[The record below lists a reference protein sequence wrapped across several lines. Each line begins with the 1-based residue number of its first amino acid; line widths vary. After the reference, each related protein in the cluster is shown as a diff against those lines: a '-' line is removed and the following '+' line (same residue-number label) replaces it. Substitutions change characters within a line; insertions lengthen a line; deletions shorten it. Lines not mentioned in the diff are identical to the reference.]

1 MLNRVV
7 FLGTGAGMPTIKKN
21 VASVSVFLN
30 ESGDFWLFDC
40 GEGTQQRINATGLKL
55 SRLKAIFISH
65 LHGDHLFGLP
75 GLLATRGLQG
85 IDKDIDIFGPIGLK
99 EYLDNCFDYCR
110 TYIPYSYHVHKIEPK
125 KFISKQLLWE
135 KDKFKIYCA
144 ALNHQIDCFG
154 YSIYGKYIKRNI
166 IIDELLK
173 LGITPGPIYKK
184 IKEKDQVTLENGKV
198 LKTEEFIKESIIVK
212 KISYCSDTM
221 FSENAVEL
229 SKDAD
234 LLIHEATFS
243 GDNKTEAKESFH
255 STIEDAVRV
264 AKSANAKR
272 LVLTHIS
279 PRYQKSTKNIHNYWN
294 KYKEEAIKKYPDVIL
309 AEDFLEIKI

>member
-7 FLGTGAGMPTIKKN
+7 FLGTGAGMPTIKRN
-21 VASVSVFLN
+21 VASMTVFLN

-40 GEGTQQRINATGLKL
+40 GEGTQQRINAVGLKL
-55 SRLKAIFISH
+55 SKLKAIFISH

-85 IDKDIDIFGPIGLK
+85 IEEDIDIFGPIGLK
-99 EYLDNCFDYCR
+99 GYLNNCFDYSR
-110 TYIPYSYHVHKIEPK
+110 THIPYSYHIHQIEPE
-125 KFISKQLLWE
+125 KFKIKQLLWE

-154 YSIYGKYIKRNI
+154 YAIYGRCIKRNI
-166 IIDELLK
+166 IVDKLLK

-184 IKEKDQVTLENGKV
+184 IKEKDQVILENGKV
-198 LKTEEFIKESIIVK
+198 LKTEAFIEESIIVK
-212 KISYCSDTM
+212 KISYCSDTI

-243 GDNKTEAKESFH
+243 GDNKIEARESFH

-264 AKSANAKR
+264 ARSANVKQ

-279 PRYQKSTKNIHNYWN
+279 PRYQKSTKNMHNWDE
-294 KYKEEAIKKYPDVIL
+294 YKDEAKKKYPDVIL

>member
-1 MLNRVV
+1 MLNRIIL
-7 FLGTGAGMPTIKKN
+7 LGTGAGMPTNNRN
-21 VASVSVFLN
+21 VASVIVFLN
-30 ESGDFWLFDC
+30 ERGDFWLFDC
-40 GEGTQQRINATGLKL
+40 GEGTQQRINAAGLKL
-55 SRLKAIFISH
+55 SKLRAIFISH

-85 IDKDIDIFGPIGLK
+85 IEKDIDIFGPVGLK
-99 EYLDNCFDYCR
+99 QYLDDCFDYSS
-110 TYIPYSYHVHKIEPK
+110 THLPYSYYVHQIEPK
-125 KFISKQLLWE
+125 KFKNKQLLWK

-154 YSIYGKYIKRNI
+154 YKIYGKCIKRNI
-166 IIDELLK
+166 IAGKLLK

-184 IKEKDQVTLENGKV
+184 IKEEDQVTLENGKV
-198 LKTEEFIKESIIVK
+198 LKTEEFIKESIIIK
-212 KISYCSDTM
+212 KISYCSDTL

-243 GDNKTEAKESFH
+243 DDNKTEARESFH

-264 AKSANAKR
+264 AISSNVKR

-279 PRYQKSTKNIHNYWN
+279 PRYQKSKKNKHNWD
-294 KYKEEAIKKYPDVIL
+294 KFKEEAIKRYPNVIL
-309 AEDFLEIKI
+309 AEDFMEIKI

>member
-1 MLNRVV
+1 
-7 FLGTGAGMPTIKKN
+7 
-21 VASVSVFLN
+21 
-30 ESGDFWLFDC
+30 
-40 GEGTQQRINATGLKL
+40 
-55 SRLKAIFISH
+55 
-65 LHGDHLFGLP
+65 
-75 GLLATRGLQG
+75 
-85 IDKDIDIFGPIGLK
+85 
-99 EYLDNCFDYCR
+99 
-110 TYIPYSYHVHKIEPK
+110 
-125 KFISKQLLWE
+125 
-135 KDKFKIYCA
+135 
-144 ALNHQIDCFG
+144 
-154 YSIYGKYIKRNI
+154 
-166 IIDELLK
+166 
-173 LGITPGPIYKK
+173 
-184 IKEKDQVTLENGKV
+184 
-198 LKTEEFIKESIIVK
+198 
-212 KISYCSDTM
+212 M